1 MLVAT
6 AVPDELNAREK
17 MSERSFDAI
26 VLGAG
31 PTGEVCAGRLAD
43 GGLEVAIIE
52 SHLIGGECSYY
63 ACMPSKTLLRPGELL
78 SEARRVP
85 GVREAVTG
93 ELDVEASL
101 ARRDELV
108 HDLDDTVQVPWLED
122 RGIALFRGEGRLD
135 GERRLIV
142 GDDTLTASKA
152 VVVATG
158 SSAAIPPID
167 GLDSVGAW
175 NNRDAT
181 TAKQSPSS
189 MIVLGGGPVGC
200 ELAQAWRSFG
210 AEVALVE
217 GAERLLPREEPF
229 AGEQV
234 AEGLRDAGIDVRIG
248 VKAAA
253 ASRNRD
259 SVTLAIEGGEEV
271 RGEEILVAVGRKPR
285 TAGIGLDTVGIEPGG
300 YLETDDRLRVEGR
313 DWLYAIGDVNG
324 RVLLTHMGKYQ
335 GRVAADQILGKQVA
349 LRSDG
354 ATSPRV
360 TFTDPQVA
368 AVGHTLSSAR
378 EAGIDAREVDVETAG
393 TAGGSF
399 YGKGTPG
406 TTRIVIDD
414 GRGVIVGAT
423 FVGFETA
430 DFLHAATIAVVG
442 EVPLDDLTH
451 AVPSF
456 PTRSE
461 VWLYLLEAAG
471 L

>member
-1 MLVAT
+1 
-6 AVPDELNAREK
+6 
-17 MSERSFDAI
+17 MSEREFDVI

-31 PTGEVCAGRLAD
+31 PAGEVCAGRIGG
-43 GGLEVAIIE
+43 GGLEVAIVE

-85 GVREAVTG
+85 GVREAVQG
-93 ELDVEASL
+93 ELDVGAAL
-101 ARRDELV
+101 ARRDEVV
-108 HDLDDTVQVPWLED
+108 HDLDDHGQVPWLEK
-122 RGIALFRGEGRLD
+122 RGVELFRGEGRLD
-135 GERRLIV
+135 GERRVIV
-142 GDDTLTASKA
+142 GEDTLTARKA
-152 VVVATG
+152 VVVSTG
-158 SSAAIPPID
+158 TSAAIPPID

-175 NNRDAT
+175 NNREAT
-181 TAKQSPSS
+181 TAKQAPKS

-200 ELAQAWRSFG
+200 ELAQAWHSFG
-210 AEVALVE
+210 TEVALVE
-217 GAERLLPREEPF
+217 GDERLLPREEPF

-234 AEGLRDAGIDVRIG
+234 AEGLRDAGIDVRTG
-248 VKAAA
+248 VKATA
-253 ASRNRD
+253 ASRDGDRVVL
-259 SVTLAIEGGEEV
+259 SLEGGEEV
-271 RGEEILVAVGRKPR
+271 TGEEILVAVGRRPR
-285 TAGIGLDTVGIEPGG
+285 TVEIGLDSVGIEPGD
-300 YLETDDRLRVEGR
+300 YLKTDDRLRVGGR

-335 GRVAADQILGKQVA
+335 GRIVADHLLGKDAA

-368 AVGHTLSSAR
+368 AVGHTLSSAK
-378 EAGIDAREVDVETAG
+378 EAGIQAREVDVDTEG

-406 TTRIVIDD
+406 TSRLVIDD
-414 GRGVIVGAT
+414 ERGVIVGAT

-430 DFLHAATIAVVG
+430 DFVHAATIAVVG
-442 EVPLDDLTH
+442 EVPLDRLVH

>member
-1 MLVAT
+1 
-6 AVPDELNAREK
+6 
-17 MSERSFDAI
+17 MSEHEFDAI

-31 PTGEVCAGRLAD
+31 PTGEVCAGRAAD
-43 GGLEVAIIE
+43 SGLEVAIVE

-85 GVREAVTG
+85 GVKEAVQG
-93 ELDVEASL
+93 ELDVGAAL
-101 ARRDELV
+101 ARRDEVV
-108 HDLDDTVQVPWLED
+108 HDLDDHGQLPWLEKK
-122 RGIALFRGEGRLD
+122 GIELFRGEGRLD
-135 GERRLIV
+135 GERRVIV
-142 GDDTLTASKA
+142 GEDTLTARKA

-175 NNRDAT
+175 NNREAT
-181 TAKQSPSS
+181 TAKRAPNSL
-189 MIVLGGGPVGC
+189 IVLGGGPVGC

-210 AEVALVE
+210 TEVALVE
-217 GAERLLPREEPF
+217 GDERLLPREEPF
-229 AGEQV
+229 AGEQL
-234 AEGLRDAGIDVRIG
+234 AEALREAGIDVRTG
-248 VKAAA
+248 VKATA
-253 ASRNRD
+253 ASRDGDRVVL
-259 SVTLAIEGGEEV
+259 SLEGGDEV
-271 RGEEILVAVGRKPR
+271 TGEEILVAVGRKPR
-285 TAGIGLDTVGIEPGG
+285 TVEIGLDTVGIEPGD
-300 YLETDDRLRVEGR
+300 YLETDDQLRVEGR

-335 GRVAADQILGKQVA
+335 GRIVADHLLGKDAA

-354 ATSPRV
+354 TTSPRV

-368 AVGHTLSSAR
+368 AVGHTLSSAK
-378 EAGIDAREVDVETAG
+378 EAGIDAREVDVDTEG

-399 YGKGTPG
+399 YGKGTAG
-406 TTRIVIDD
+406 TSRLVIDD

-430 DFLHAATIAVVG
+430 DFVHAATIAVVG
-442 EVPLDDLTH
+442 EVPLDSLVH